1 MSEKLTLREKLHIG
15 EKRPDGEKPRMSK
28 KLKKGIIA
36 AACVVGVC
44 GAVWGGL
51 TIARNAQRGDVN
63 VYAVNECAMTDYW
76 GDTSNTSGM
85 VTTDKLQKIYISQSQ
100 TVKKVWVKEGDS
112 VKKGTVLVSYD
123 STLTQATVERAKID
137 YDRQTENLEVMKNE
151 LELLK
156 KAKNKETL
164 QAEYDKLEKELNK
177 LIEDATKSP
186 DDDRDV
192 VDLTRITITND
203 MKLGTGS
210 GNDKDNAIYYYRT
223 TDSDGG
229 FALSQADLM
238 GIFSSLGKTDG
249 TLYLVFVTRAGNK
262 LGGAVM
268 GNEGYILTAV
278 MEDGPSGGET
288 GGGETGG
295 VSQDPQ
301 QPPAGGT
308 TAKKLVSV
316 TVKPWNNG
324 FKEFTDGAPDYGD
337 KKAEIEKLQRKI
349 AQIQELLD
357 TSMTQLDLNKAILE
371 KAQAVKEQEVN
382 LKVAKLK
389 LDKKL
394 AELGDGNVYAE
405 FDGTVKAV
413 RDPDEAYNNS
423 EAVVELSGGGGYYV
437 TGTLSEMD
445 LGSVKVGDS
454 VSISSWMTGAA
465 CEGTIVS
472 IDDYPTSNGNNWGD
486 GNSNVSYYPFKVFVT
501 EDANLQPNDY
511 VDIQYQKDTSAEE
524 SGSSLYL
531 QSMFIRTDNGKSYV
545 MARGEDGRLE
555 QRWVQ
560 TGRDLWGSYTQIRGG
575 LTIDDY
581 VAFPYGRD
589 VVEGA
594 HTQEATTDQ
603 LYNYGI

>member
-100 TVKKVWVKEGDS
+100 TVKKVWVKAGDS

-137 YDRQTENLEVMKNE
+137 YDRQAENLEVMKNG

-164 QAEYDKLEKELNK
+164 QAEYNKLEKELNK

-186 DDDRDV
+186 DDDKDV
-192 VDLTRITITND
+192 KDLTHIAID
-203 MKLGTGS
+203 GMKLGTGS

-223 TDSDGG
+223 TGSDGS

-238 GIFSSLGKTDG
+238 GIFSSRSKTDG

-262 LGGAVM
+262 LGGDVM
-268 GNEGYILTAV
+268 DNVGYILTAV
-278 MEDGPSGGET
+278 TEDVPSGGET
-288 GGGETGG
+288 GGGEAGG

-301 QPPAGGT
+301 QPTAGGT

-357 TSMTQLDLNKAILE
+357 TSMTQLELNKAILE

-413 RDPDEAYNNS
+413 RNPDEAYNNS

-445 LGSVKVGDS
+445 LGSVQVGDS

-545 MARGEDGRLE
+545 MARGDDGRLE

>member
-1 MSEKLTLREKLHIG
+1 MSEKLNLREKLHIG
-15 EKRPDGEKPRMSK
+15 EKRTGGEKPRMSK
-28 KLKKGIIA
+28 KLKKAIIIA
-36 AACVVGVC
+36 ACAVGVC

-137 YDRQTENLEVMKNE
+137 YDRQAENLEVMKNG

-164 QAEYDKLEKELNK
+164 EAELTGYQKQRDDIIKNIYNDKGLDK
-177 LIEDATKSP
+177 
-186 DDDRDV
+186 
-192 VDLTRITITND
+192 TITSTDLLPPTDPNTVSN
-203 MKLGTGS
+203 GTE
-210 GNDKDNAIYYYRT
+210 KAPYYYQWISKIPLTQEDLIGMFTKTGKSGDDPLFVVLVYRT
-223 TDSDGG
+223 DDKVGG
-229 FALSQADLM
+229 
-238 GIFSSLGKTDG
+238 
-249 TLYLVFVTRAGNK
+249 LVERCWGLK
-262 LGGAVM
+262 
-268 GNEGYILTAV
+268 LTAV
-278 MEDGPSGGET
+278 TKTEGADPNAPST
-288 GGGETGG
+288 
-295 VSQDPQ
+295 S
-301 QPPAGGT
+301 A
-308 TAKKLVSV
+308 AKKTIASVSME
-316 TVKPWNNG
+316 PA
-324 FKEFTDGAPDYGD
+324 DLAPYQDKSLDYGD
-337 KKAEIEKLQRKI
+337 KKEEISKLDKKI

-413 RDPDEAYNNS
+413 RNPDEAYNNS

-445 LGSVKVGDS
+445 LGSVQVGDS

-472 IDDYPTSNGNNWGD
+472 IDDYPTSNGSNWGD
-486 GNSNVSYYPFKVFVT
+486 GNRNVSYYPFKVFVT

>member
-164 QAEYDKLEKELNK
+164 EAEKTKLEAELQAEISRLDGAGGYDPEKAVEPGLVTPMA
-177 LIEDATKSP
+177 E
-186 DDDRDV
+186 
-192 VDLTRITITND
+192 
-203 MKLGTGS
+203 GS
-210 GNDKDNAIYYYRT
+210 GNSKDKPIYYYWLTDEPLSDKVLQNLLHGTEINRATPMDKTPTVSTYLVLVSRDKDKMGGMPTSRGLLITETFTPDSTEQPVEGAPISGTVSISFRFCDLPEYIDPERT
-223 TDSDGG
+223 YDSD
-229 FALSQADLM
+229 
-238 GIFSSLGKTDG
+238 K
-249 TLYLVFVTRAGNK
+249 YK
-262 LGGAVM
+262 
-268 GNEGYILTAV
+268 ELT
-278 MEDGPSGGET
+278 
-288 GGGETGG
+288 
-295 VSQDPQ
+295 
-301 QPPAGGT
+301 
-308 TAKKLVSV
+308 
-316 TVKPWNNG
+316 
-324 FKEFTDGAPDYGD
+324 
-337 KKAEIEKLQRKI
+337 RKI

-357 TSMTQLDLNKAILE
+357 ASMTQLEINKAILE

-445 LGSVKVGDS
+445 LGSVQVGDS

>member
-164 QAEYDKLEKELNK
+164 EAEKTKLEAELQAEISRLDGAGGYDPEK
-177 LIEDATKSP
+177 A
-186 DDDRDV
+186 V
-192 VDLTRITITND
+192 VPGLVTP
-203 MKLGTGS
+203 MAEGS
-210 GNDKDNAIYYYRT
+210 GNSKDKPIYYYWLTNEPLSDEVLRNLLHGAEINRATPMDKPPTVSTYLVLVSRDKDKMGGMPTSRGLLIKETFTPNSTEQPVEGAPISGTMSISFRFCDLPEYIDPERT
-223 TDSDGG
+223 YDSD
-229 FALSQADLM
+229 
-238 GIFSSLGKTDG
+238 K
-249 TLYLVFVTRAGNK
+249 YK
-262 LGGAVM
+262 
-268 GNEGYILTAV
+268 ELT
-278 MEDGPSGGET
+278 
-288 GGGETGG
+288 
-295 VSQDPQ
+295 
-301 QPPAGGT
+301 
-308 TAKKLVSV
+308 
-316 TVKPWNNG
+316 
-324 FKEFTDGAPDYGD
+324 
-337 KKAEIEKLQRKI
+337 RKI
-349 AQIQELLD
+349 AQIQELLES
-357 TSMTQLDLNKAILE
+357 SMTQLDLNKAILE

-405 FDGTVKAV
+405 FDGTVKTV

-445 LGSVKVGDS
+445 LGSVQVGDS

-472 IDDYPTSNGNNWGD
+472 IDDYPTSNSNNWGD
-486 GNSNVSYYPFKVFVT
+486 GNRNVSYYPFKVFVT